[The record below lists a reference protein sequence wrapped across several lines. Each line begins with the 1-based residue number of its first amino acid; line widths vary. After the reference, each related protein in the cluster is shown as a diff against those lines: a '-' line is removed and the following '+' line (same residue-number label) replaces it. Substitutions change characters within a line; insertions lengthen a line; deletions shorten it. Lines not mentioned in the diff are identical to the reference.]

1 MGGSSLKGATRR
13 IRRRRNSAL
22 AIRSTATTCSTRP
35 GRRATARAAPRRR
48 RRSTVCQQDLED
60 FGISGTPSNFNPD
73 RVTSFEIGAKST
85 LFNHRLQVAASAY
98 QLNWQNIQQYVLL
111 PTCGVQYTD
120 NVGNARVRGFE
131 LQATLRP
138 IDGLSIDATAGY
150 TDARFTSTG
159 HPSGGSTATIS
170 RRGDTLG
177 GAPWTATLGA
187 QYEAKL
193 AAKTAYIRGDLRYQ
207 SANHGR
213 LPTQDPGT
221 AIFDPGATQPS
232 ALTEV
237 SLRAG
242 VRWQSL
248 DLSLFVDNLFDAAP
262 QLHREHMD
270 SNTLLYTED
279 TLQPRTI
286 GVTLTHRY

>member
-1 MGGSSLKGATRR
+1 MF
-13 IRRRRNSAL
+13 
-22 AIRSTATTCSTRP
+22 
-35 GRRATARAAPRRR
+35 GRR
-48 RRSTVCQQDLED
+48 
-60 FGISGTPSNFNPD
+60 
-73 RVTSFEIGAKST
+73 
-85 LFNHRLQVAASAY
+85 LQLAASVY
-98 QLNWQNIQQYVLL
+98 QLNWHNIQQYVLL
-111 PTCGVQYTD
+111 PTCGVQYTA

-138 IDGLSIDATAGY
+138 IAGISIDATAGY
-150 TDARFTSTG
+150 TDARFTSDG
-159 HPSGGSTATIS
+159 HPSGGTVTIS

-177 GAPWTATLGA
+177 GPPWTATLGM
-187 QYEAKL
+187 QYDTRIASK
-193 AAKTAYIRGDLRYQ
+193 AVYVRGDIRYE
-207 SANHGR
+207 SANHHL
-213 LPTQDPGT
+213 LPSQDPANI

-242 VRWQSL
+242 VRWQTF
-248 DLSLFVDNLFDAAP
+248 DLSLFVDNLLDAAP

-270 SNTLLYTED
+270 SMTLLYTEQ